1 MAIIKH
7 DMKLEADT
15 YDVLRILS
23 AALLVKMPLVDLM
36 NIPDL
41 EKTEADKH
49 TQLELVFKD

>member
-1 MAIIKH
+1 
-7 DMKLEADT
+7 MKLEAET

-23 AALLVKMPLVDLM
+23 AALLVPLVDLL

-41 EKTEADKH
+41 EKTVSDKY

>member
-1 MAIIKH
+1 
-7 DMKLEADT
+7 MKIEAET

-23 AALLVKMPLVDLM
+23 AALLVKMPLVDLL

-41 EKTEADKH
+41 EKTVSNKY